1 MHVWIQVY
9 IYTHYIHLC
18 MHVCIHVYIYTHT
31 HTPCVYVRGCV
42 CVCVCVCVCTYI
54 DHRVL
59 GVVVE
64 EEEGVGT
71 LGIGVALDVVREG
84 CLKNKKV
91 LKHQCPSM
99 FIIQTC

>member
-1 MHVWIQVY
+1 M
-9 IYTHYIHLC
+9 YTCSHIH
-18 MHVCIHVYIYTHT
+18 THT
-31 HTPCVYVRGCV
+31 HTMYVCAWL

-84 CLKNKKV
+84 CLTKKKKV